1 MEACKLRVFK
11 PMFLAYYKRVISK
24 GYWRN
29 EMLTRVRPRAF
40 DKILEVPAASADKY
54 EPLLLDHPNVS

>member
-1 MEACKLRVFK
+1 ML
-11 PMFLAYYKRVISK
+11 LAYYKRVISK

-29 EMLTRVRPRAF
+29 EMLTRVRPRAY